1 MIQGE
6 NPMIVV
12 IDNYDS
18 FTYNLV
24 QYIGELGA
32 EVQVYRNDAV
42 TPDDVEALQPSHIV
56 ISPGPG
62 DPSDAGISRDVIHQ
76 LGPKIPILGVCL
88 GHQCIGEV
96 YGGKV
101 VRAPQLMHGK
111 TSPIHHSGDS
121 LFDGVPEPFEA
132 TRYHSLIVEQETF
145 PSALKI
151 TARTANGEV
160 MALRHSEYPIV
171 GVQFHP
177 ESILTPYGKQILKNF
192 LSTGAGPNGAHR
204 NNSQRTA
211 TNLELRSATR
221 PVAVGKGVEIG
232 ANSVVLMAGP
242 CAVESYEQMR
252 TVAEN
257 LYAHGLKIMR
267 GGAFKP
273 RTSPHSFQGLG
284 QEGLR
289 ILKAVAAEFDLLI
302 ITEALAVDHL
312 PLVAEYA
319 DIVQIGS
326 RNMQNFP
333 LLWAAGECGKPVLLK
348 RGFMSTISEWLASV
362 EHITS
367 RGNEQ
372 IILCERGI
380 RTFETATRNT
390 LDTNAIALLKQTS
403 SYPVIGDP
411 SHATG
416 RADLVLPAARSALVA
431 GADGLIVEFHPNAA
445 EALSDADQTLPL
457 DTLGQFTEEIRR
469 LANVFG
475 RELM

>member
-1 MIQGE
+1 
-6 NPMIVV
+6 MIVI

-18 FTYNLV
+18 FTYNLA
-24 QYIGELGA
+24 QYIGELGE

-42 TPDDVEALQPSHIV
+42 TPEEVEALNPSHII

-62 DPSDAGISRDVIHQ
+62 DPSDAGISRDVIRQ
-76 LGPKIPILGVCL
+76 LGPRIPTLGVCL

-96 YGGKV
+96 FGGKV
-101 VRAPQLMHGK
+101 VRAPRLMHGK
-111 TSPIHHSGDS
+111 TSPIQHNGDP
-121 LFDGVPEPFEA
+121 LFKGVPGPFEA
-132 TRYHSLIVEQETF
+132 TRYHSLVVEPESF
-145 PSALKI
+145 PEELKI
-151 TARTANGEV
+151 TAQTAKGEI
-160 MALRHSEYPIV
+160 MGLRHREYPIV

-177 ESILTPYGKQILKNF
+177 ESVLTPYGKQILQNF
-192 LSTGAGPNGAHR
+192 VSNGTSGRDNGSNDNGSAVI
-204 NNSQRTA
+204 A
-211 TNLELRSATR
+211 EKPRSVFEIQSNTQS
-221 PVAVGKGVEIG
+221 VAVGKGVEIG
-232 ANSVVLMAGP
+232 ASSVVLMAGP
-242 CAVESYEQMR
+242 CSVESYEQTR
-252 TVAEN
+252 EVAAE
-257 LYAHGLKIMR
+257 LHAQGLKILR
-267 GGAFKP
+267 GGVFKP

-284 QEGLR
+284 KEGLE
-289 ILKAVAAEFDLLI
+289 ILRFVADEFDLLI
-302 ITEALAVDHL
+302 VTEALAVDTL

-333 LLWAAGECGKPVLLK
+333 LLWAAGDCGKPVLLK
-348 RGFMSTISEWLASV
+348 RGFMSTVSEWLASV

-367 RGNEQ
+367 RGNER

-431 GADGLIVEFHPNAA
+431 GADGLIVEFHPNPI
-445 EALSDADQTLPL
+445 EALSDADQALPL
-457 DTLGQFTEEIRR
+457 DSLGYFTDEIRR
-469 LANVFG
+469 LANAFG
-475 RELM
+475 REVI